1 MPFENQQIEPAARIT
16 SAPRSER
23 EFLRMQA
30 AEAKIDFARGLD
42 RLGAAANPRRLLRTH
57 PVLTSVVA
65 GGVAALATAR
75 LARWLRSSAPV
86 DAAGARTTAR
96 ASWLSEV
103 GRVARGIM
111 ISAIVG
117 RVTAPPPIQAETI
130 ELSEPG
136 ANAGNFGD

>member
-1 MPFENQQIEPAARIT
+1 
-16 SAPRSER
+16 
-23 EFLRMQA
+23 MQA

-65 GGVAALATAR
+65 GGVAALATVR

-86 DAAGARTTAR
+86 DAGGQTIAR

-117 RVTAPPPIQAETI
+117 RVTAPPPIQADTI

-136 ANAGNFGD
+136 ANAGNLGD